1 MHYFG
6 TGWGPKGGIGSHF
19 LGLQDLKGKLKGAI
33 FQTPFIPFQ
42 KAKFRYM
49 SQQPTCVAMLRS
61 YNYRGCECRIWIR
74 LRFGPDPSSVVH

>member
-49 SQQPTCVAMLRS
+49 SQQPT
-61 YNYRGCECRIWIR
+61 
-74 LRFGPDPSSVVH
+74 